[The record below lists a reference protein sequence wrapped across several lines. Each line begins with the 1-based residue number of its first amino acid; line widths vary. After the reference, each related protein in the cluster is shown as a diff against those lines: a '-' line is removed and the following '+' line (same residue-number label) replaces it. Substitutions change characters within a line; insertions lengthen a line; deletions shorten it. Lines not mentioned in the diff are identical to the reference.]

1 MPTSADVDWA
11 QIVRFPA
18 THPYYAEYERLCRE
32 ARLQPA
38 FIQDSWALIIRG
50 LQRRAEFIA
59 ASAWNLPVPEF
70 LALDRLLSA
79 RARDLMMP
87 TARGTPLALWSGG
100 IQVSE
105 YVRARGYDTLES
117 TVYGGILDALT
128 NPRFKVWLGSDDWGP
143 QGALWDTLSTRY
155 VEAAASSRDT
165 MHVFLRTHDLESTFY
180 GEELVNWRKAKRK
193 QEHEPDG
200 LTYHVLVGLDSFGL
214 ERVFHREEDAKA
226 FLLTFLGQLQQRFER
241 GMLEQGVNHRYR
253 SEVWRDNARAYQD
266 TLRKKTYASYR
277 QYMEHPLREL
287 VEQFCEAEQE
297 RSPDRDFDPR
307 KFSSV
312 MDELLLKTRARL
324 DQGG

>member
-1 MPTSADVDWA
+1 MPSSAVTNWP
-11 QIVRFPA
+11 QVVRFPA
-18 THPYYAEYERLCRE
+18 THPHYPEYERHCRE
-32 ARLQPA
+32 AGLRSA
-38 FIQDSWALIIRG
+38 FIQDSWELIIRG

-59 ASAWNLPVPEF
+59 AHAWNVPVPEF
-70 LALDRLLSA
+70 VALDRLIRG
-79 RARDLMMP
+79 RARDLLMP
-87 TARGTPLALWSGG
+87 RTRGTPLALWSGG
-100 IQVSE
+100 LQVSE

-117 TVYGGILDALT
+117 TVYGGILDTMT

-143 QGALWDTLSTRY
+143 QGALWDTLSARY
-155 VEAAASSRDT
+155 VEVAASCRDT

-180 GEELVNWRKAKRK
+180 GEELVNWRKAKHR

-214 ERVFHREEDAKA
+214 EKVFLREEEAKA
-226 FLLTFLGQLQQRFER
+226 FLLTFLGQLQQRFEQ
-241 GMLEQGVNHRYR
+241 GMLERGVNHRYR

-287 VEQFCEAEQE
+287 VEQFSEAEQAL
-297 RSPDRDFDPR
+297 SPDQDFDPR

-312 MDELLLKTRARL
+312 MDELLLKTRGPRSA
-324 DQGG
+324 